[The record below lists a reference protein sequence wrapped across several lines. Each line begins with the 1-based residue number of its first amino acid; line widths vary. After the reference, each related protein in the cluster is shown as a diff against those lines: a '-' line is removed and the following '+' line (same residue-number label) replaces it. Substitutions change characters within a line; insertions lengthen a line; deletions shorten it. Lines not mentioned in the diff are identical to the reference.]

1 MKKAILALIVIIAA
15 VGAAVG
21 ISVYGKKHIHQYTYK
36 AIREADCTHEGLAD
50 YICTECGQTYEDI
63 IPKTHKYV
71 DTVVEPTYDEEGY
84 TLPKCS
90 VCGDE
95 YKDEITPKL
104 MRPYDDIGGAVLN
117 GLEESYQYTGE
128 AIVPEIIVMLHD
140 EALTVNKDYTMTIE
154 NNTEPGE
161 AKITVTGQGDFK
173 NTLVKTFKI
182 NRVGWEEKD
191 GLKYYYNGE
200 LSKGITEIEGEKYFF
215 DEDGVMQTGWQ
226 KVGDD
231 YYCFD
236 RIDGFMMTDGQVD
249 GINVDAEGKAV
260 KAGAAIVS
268 TDEEDPALVTFRMVR
283 NTAEGDQKTYD
294 IVVEAYEGEELQV
307 QMNAQVT
314 AAENH
319 IQAEVTMKRA
329 EDGQL
334 NPALAMSYDY
344 TATESEDAIAVRT
357 VQEQKLWQPSTRS
370 VTGDDGESK
379 WEIYYPEEP
388 SMVLRTEGSSVV
400 QQTAD
405 GFTVKSDSA
414 FIVPTISEDALFTVH
429 GIVKS
434 APAPAAVNTENAIHP
449 LKMSQEELDAF
460 LQNLA
465 TNTQTKLV
473 TLMQQLPQSVLTLIM
488 QTAQ

>member
-1 MKKAILALIVIIAA
+1 MKKAILALIVIISA

-36 AIREADCTHEGLAD
+36 AIKEADCTHEGLAD

-71 DTVVEPTYDEEGY
+71 ETVVEPTYDEEGY
-84 TLPKCS
+84 TLHKCS

-161 AKITVTGQGDFK
+161 ATITVTGKGDFK

-182 NRVGWEEKD
+182 NRVGWEDKD

-249 GINVDAEGKAV
+249 GINVDAEGKAEISDYNV
-260 KAGAAIVS
+260 YKITTMMTAHKIMLEQTEPTDTMEEKRLKLFNWEMYEHGYHRWRLLSEIYDTSPDWEITFANDIFERGSGCCVSDSSAAAFLIREIGYKNIYICHDTSHCWFTVEGKLFDPLFAEAKDFDSNYNADYTDYRQWPVGRRRVDGVS
-268 TDEEDPALVTFRMVR
+268 TEVDDDE
-283 NTAEGDQKTYD
+283 
-294 IVVEAYEGEELQV
+294 
-307 QMNAQVT
+307 
-314 AAENH
+314 
-319 IQAEVTMKRA
+319 
-329 EDGQL
+329 
-334 NPALAMSYDY
+334 
-344 TATESEDAIAVRT
+344 
-357 VQEQKLWQPSTRS
+357 
-370 VTGDDGESK
+370 
-379 WEIYYPEEP
+379 
-388 SMVLRTEGSSVV
+388 
-400 QQTAD
+400 
-405 GFTVKSDSA
+405 
-414 FIVPTISEDALFTVH
+414 
-429 GIVKS
+429 
-434 APAPAAVNTENAIHP
+434 
-449 LKMSQEELDAF
+449 
-460 LQNLA
+460 
-465 TNTQTKLV
+465 
-473 TLMQQLPQSVLTLIM
+473 
-488 QTAQ
+488 